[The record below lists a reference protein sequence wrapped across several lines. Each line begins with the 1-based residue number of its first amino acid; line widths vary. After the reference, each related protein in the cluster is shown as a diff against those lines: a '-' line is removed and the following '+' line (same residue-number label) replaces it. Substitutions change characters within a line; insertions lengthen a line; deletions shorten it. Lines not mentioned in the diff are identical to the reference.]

1 MINGGFVL
9 GFILGGVLMSL
20 VSCAYFSRMYMDKI
34 KKLIKSI
41 TCKQSVTDDTM
52 EDLINQ
58 KEILSDKN
66 KDLLDDN
73 FGLESEVDWC
83 IRIIKS
89 KNLLIKNLG
98 DEIDKVKKENKR
110 LYDNN
115 RRLVGELLDKKIK
128 G

>member
-1 MINGGFVL
+1 MINGGFAL

-89 KNLLIKNLG
+89 KNLLIKNMD
-98 DEIDKVKKENKR
+98 DEIANVKKENKR
-110 LYDNN
+110 LYESN